1 METPMHNRSNP
12 FPLLLILLSVLALPG
27 LASAEEAIA
36 NLGSG
41 RLVLVPVNLGVRPNT
56 EVQAGLEP
64 VWSEMLRHF
73 GTGERPVT
81 ALERTSAIALW
92 NEIVSD
98 MDRRGKKDLYAA
110 YTEFAESISEQL
122 DYDTIVFP
130 SLVLRAAR
138 LHGSGASWDG
148 VRRHVDAPLVGHEA
162 VSKITGPD
170 LVVSRD
176 GLTGEIAAASLHV
189 AVLDSDGKLRFEGA
203 GGLTLLQKLVQ
214 GEKWGDAK
222 LGVASRDDAFANVE
236 ELREGIVAAFRRPLP
251 ASHAE

>member
-1 METPMHNRSNP
+1 MEIPVLNRLLP
-12 FPLLLILLSVLALPG
+12 LPLLLVLLLAFALPTIAVAED
-27 LASAEEAIA
+27 ASAD
-36 NLGSG
+36 LGSG
-41 RLVLVPVNLGVRPNT
+41 RLVIVPVNLGVRPNP
-56 EVQAGLEP
+56 EVKEGVAP
-64 VWSEMLRHF
+64 VWNEMLQHF
-73 GTGERPVT
+73 GNGERPVT
-81 ALERTSAIALW
+81 ALERNSATILW
-92 NEIVSD
+92 QEI
-98 MDRRGKKDLYAA
+98 MLEMEKRGELDVYAA
-110 YTEFAESISEQL
+110 YAEFARAISEQL